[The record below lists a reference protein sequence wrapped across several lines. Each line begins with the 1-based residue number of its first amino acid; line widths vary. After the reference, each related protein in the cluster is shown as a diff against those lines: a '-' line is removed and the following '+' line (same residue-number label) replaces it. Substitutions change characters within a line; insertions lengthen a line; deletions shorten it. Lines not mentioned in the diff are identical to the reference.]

1 LIILVFLNN
10 NQDAIVSRLS
20 NSQSTLI
27 FSVISMVSILFEVAM
42 NELNFN
48 YSKRVAINFA
58 IFLLLYETT
67 VYIANDMIMPGM
79 LNVVKEFHSSDHIVS
94 TSLTAF
100 IFGGASLQIFLGPLS
115 DRFGR
120 RPVLIFGAAFFVLST
135 IFLGMSQATN
145 QFLIARF
152 FQGMGLC
159 FITVVGYATL
169 QEIYTE
175 ISAVRLITIMNSVTI
190 LAPLFGPLLGALII
204 QFFQWRIIFL
214 VIAIFAIIALLG
226 IWKFMP
232 ETVGIEKLDGTLNS
246 STPINGTILKRNYL
260 ALLNNKRFMIGSLS
274 IAFASVPIIAWIGTG
289 PLILMKAAKMTVIEY
304 ALWQIPIFLSAIFSN
319 IIVRYLIN
327 HITLNKIS
335 KLGSFITLFSFNNHY
350 IAIVVAISFY
360 AFGLSFVTTT
370 LNRSTLY
377 STIVPKGTA
386 AAMMSVVLM
395 LITATGNNLANL
407 LYNAGGNFY
416 FSLYC
421 AACGVVYFTLFL
433 AGEYIRIKALDT
445 NFNFSFNVLLR

>member
-1 LIILVFLNN
+1 
-10 NQDAIVSRLS
+10 
-20 NSQSTLI
+20 
-27 FSVISMVSILFEVAM
+27 M

-79 LNVVKEFHSSDHIVS
+79 LSVVKEFHSSDHMVS

-135 IFLGMSQATN
+135 IFLGISQATN

-169 QEIYTE
+169 QEIYNE

-190 LAPLFGPLLGALII
+190 LAPLFGPLLGAIII
-204 QFFQWRIIFL
+204 QFFQWRVIFL
-214 VIAIFAIIALLG
+214 VIAVFAIIALVGL
-226 IWKFMP
+226 WKYMP
-232 ETVGIEKLDGTLNS
+232 ETVGMEKLDGTLNS
-246 STPINGTILKRNYL
+246 STPLNRTVLKRNYM
-260 ALLNNKRFMIGSLS
+260 ALLNNKRFMTGSLA

-289 PLILMKAAKMTVIEY
+289 PLILIKAAKMSVIEY

-319 IIVRYLIN
+319 ILVRYLIN
-327 HITLNKIS
+327 RITLIKIS
-335 KLGSFITLFSFNNHY
+335 KLGAFITLFSLLSLLPLTILFNNHY
-350 IAIVVAISFY
+350 IAIVIAISCY

-370 LNRSTLY
+370 LNRSTLF
-377 STIVPKGTA
+377 STNVPKGTA

-421 AACGVVYFTLFL
+421 AACGVIYFILFL
-433 AGEYIRIKALDT
+433 TGEYIRVKAIDT
-445 NFNFSFNVLLR
+445 NLNFSFNILLR